1 MNKYKLRRSP
11 SLRREVHRLCEFI
24 QLVGYSL
31 PAKPLVTLQSRYTSE
46 LVRYILLHKMRYIS
60 LRSMRYDINPY
71 CSRAAG
77 TYRTVGISRTKYISQ
92 IRQDLYRGACHYNS
106 SIPNPSSKILSPKRI
121 KIKPPA
127 NSAFDL
133 YFVPNM
139 LPSFTPKA
147 ERTQVI
153 TAIIIKA
160 M

>member
-1 MNKYKLRRSP
+1 MP
-11 SLRREVHRLCEFI
+11 SQTLFYYLFNIIFYLLSCEASAIVNCDI
-24 QLVGYSL
+24 QAG
-31 PAKPLVTLQSRYTSE
+31 

-147 ERTQVI
+147 ERIQVI